1 MIDKNLSLNNMLERG
16 DLLALPLSKWKE
28 LLIEKMEL
36 VLTFS

>member
-1 MIDKNLSLNNMLERG
+1 MIDKNLSLNNLLERE